1 QCLRPRYQ
9 RSARRS
15 GLSPTAS
22 PGSAPVFPPRRL
34 PTATAVSSRQE
45 VFGMSNLVHA
55 RTGRW
60 GVRGLGLLA
69 LAAGLWAGPPLA
81 AQAPPDQAAAML
93 LDSARRAYNEKNYPF
108 AVDRFR
114 EFLGKFPNH
123 KEAPSAHYG
132 LALALLEGPAR
143 DYNAALEQLQP
154 LLGNKDFPEH
164 PFVLYHFALAKRGQ
178 GVRELGEAA
187 AKPQEAAQH
196 RTNANQRFT
205 DALQQFAAA

>member
-1 QCLRPRYQ
+1 MRDTSPSQRRPH
-9 RSARRS
+9 ALP
-15 GLSPTAS
+15 LS
-22 PGSAPVFPPRRL
+22 V
-34 PTATAVSSRQE
+34 AT
-45 VFGMSNLVHA
+45 
-55 RTGRW
+55 
-60 GVRGLGLLA
+60 LLA
-69 LAAGLWAGPPLA
+69 LLLLPLPRVA
-81 AQAPPDQAAAML
+81 AQVNPDQAADML

-154 LLGNKDFPEH
+154 LLGNKDLPEH

-178 GVRELGEAA
+178 GVREMGEAA

-205 DALQQFAAA
+205 EALQQFAEIGRAHV